1 MTSLVSNKRRTR
13 IFINETK
20 KSYARLKSPAWS
32 MLTTEPKTSKL
43 CSYTENSKVTK
54 KVRSRRYI
62 QSSIEI
68 ESEKLSTSSN

>member
-43 CSYTENSKVTK
+43 CSYTENSKAIK
-54 KVRSRRYI
+54 KVRNKRYT
-62 QSSIEI
+62 SNSIET
-68 ESEKLSTSSN
+68 ESE